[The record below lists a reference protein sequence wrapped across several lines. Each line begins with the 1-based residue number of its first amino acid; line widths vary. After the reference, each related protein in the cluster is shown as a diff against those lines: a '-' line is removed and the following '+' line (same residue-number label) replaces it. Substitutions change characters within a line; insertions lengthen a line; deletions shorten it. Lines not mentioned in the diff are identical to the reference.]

1 MDQKKNIKQN
11 LINSANALAAAADAL
26 LEAANDLQTLE
37 SQLQDLESYSIE
49 QEQLRQTLAKLLT
62 RDDNI

>member
-26 LEAANDLQTLE
+26 LEAANDLQALE
-37 SQLQDLESYSIE
+37 S
-49 QEQLRQTLAKLLT
+49 
-62 RDDNI
+62 